1 MKKIIVMSIITF
13 LFSGKGKGQEIP
25 VADSFYELK
34 ATTLQGREISMS
46 DYKGKVV
53 LIVNT
58 ASKCGFTPQYAGL
71 EELNKKY
78 KERGLVVL
86 GFPCNQFLKQEPGT
100 AEEIEQFCRI
110 NYGVT
115 FQMFDKI
122 SVNGP
127 NTHPVYQFLK
137 KALPGKITWNFNK
150 FLLDRNGVPVKR
162 FPSQTT
168 PQELEKEIEE
178 LLK

>member
-1 MKKIIVMSIITF
+1 MKKNIAMSIITNM
-13 LFSGKGKGQEIP
+13 FSGKSKGQENP
-25 VADSFYELK
+25 AADNFYELK
-34 ATTLQGREISMS
+34 ASTLQGREISMS

-71 EELNKKY
+71 EELHNKY

-115 FQMFDKI
+115 FQLFDKI
-122 SVNGP
+122 NVNGP
-127 NTHPVYQFLK
+127 NTHPVYMFLK
-137 KALPGKITWNFNK
+137 KVLPGKITWNFNK
-150 FLLDRNGVPVKR
+150 FLLDKNGVPVKR
-162 FPSQTT
+162 YSSQTT
-168 PQELEKEIEE
+168 PKELENDIEE

>member
-1 MKKIIVMSIITF
+1 MKKYIIMSIITF
-13 LFSGKGKGQEIP
+13 LFSGNSKGQKAP
-25 VADSFYELK
+25 VANNFYELK
-34 ATTLQGREISMS
+34 ATSLQGREISMS

-58 ASKCGFTPQYAGL
+58 ASKCGFTPQYEGL
-71 EELNKKY
+71 EALNLKY
-78 KERGLVVL
+78 KDKGLVIL

-100 AEEIEQFCRI
+100 SEEIEQFCKI

-115 FQMFDKI
+115 FQLFEKI
-122 SVNGP
+122 NVNGP
-127 NTHPVYQFLK
+127 NTHPVYLFLK
-137 KALPGKITWNFNK
+137 NALPGKITWNFNK

-162 FPSQTT
+162 YPSQTT
-168 PQELEKEIEE
+168 PKDLEKEIEE

>member
-1 MKKIIVMSIITF
+1 MSIITF
-13 LFSGKGKGQEIP
+13 LFSGNSKGQKAP
-25 VADSFYELK
+25 VANNFYELK
-34 ATTLQGREISMS
+34 ATSLQGREISMS

-58 ASKCGFTPQYAGL
+58 ASKCGFTPQYEGL
-71 EELNKKY
+71 EALNLKY
-78 KERGLVVL
+78 KDKGLVIL

-100 AEEIEQFCRI
+100 SEEIEQFCKI

-115 FQMFDKI
+115 FQLFEKI
-122 SVNGP
+122 NVNGP
-127 NTHPVYQFLK
+127 NTHPVYLFLK
-137 KALPGKITWNFNK
+137 NALPGKITWNFNK

-162 FPSQTT
+162 YPSQTT
-168 PQELEKEIEE
+168 PKDLEKEIEE